1 MSDTTVEKKTF
12 CRVCEPACGLVASVE
27 GDSLVKLRADQDHP
41 VSKGFVCNKG
51 IYGLDIHNDPDRLR
65 VPLRR
70 TPGGDFEEV
79 SWDVALT
86 EIADRLQ
93 SIRERNGSTAI
104 AGYAGNPGAFNTL
117 LGPSYGNFMLQTGAR
132 KFFSSGTQDCAN
144 KFAGSH
150 AVFGTRTLHPVP
162 DIEHSDFVLL
172 IGENPS
178 VSHMSFVSI
187 PHPMK
192 HLKNAEDRGATVLYV
207 NPRTI
212 ESASAAGDVLHIKP
226 DTDVYLLAALIH
238 EIDITT
244 GFHVQTQQR
253 GNHVAKLRSFAAHYP
268 ADRVASI
275 TGIAADSI
283 RALARD
289 FVAAPSACVHMS
301 TGVNMGRQGTLAYW
315 LVHMLALVTG
325 NLGERGG
332 NFYSLGFY
340 ERAAASGRGAAGEV
354 VESPVGGLMRE
365 PGAGIALPGNL
376 MADYIANPADPVK
389 ALFVSSGNPVLS
401 IGGEA
406 KMRAALEGLELLVC
420 VDIYRNATGE
430 YADYVLPAAGAFERE
445 DINIVGLGMQYQPSV
460 QFTEAV
466 VPPAYERKPDWWI
479 WEQLASRMG
488 GRSAFDESD
497 EPNMWSRVD
506 AMLRSRNHS
515 LADLRRDQVIALE
528 RSDPDELFSRVQH
541 DDELIDC
548 CPPVFAEA
556 IERMGAI
563 FTELDAEPA
572 DQLKLISKRDN
583 YTFNSWYANV
593 DKLKARGRDENYLYM
608 HPEDAQ
614 LRQIADG
621 ERVRVSNTHGAIETP
636 VKLSDTLMRGV
647 VAMTHGG
654 GQGKTS
660 GMQTAQARPG
670 ANCNALLP
678 SGPDSFEPLSNQAHM
693 TGVAVEVARA

>member
-1 MSDTTVEKKTF
+1 MTKSILEKKTF

-27 GDSLVKLRADQDHP
+27 EGQLIKLRADQDHP

-65 VPLRR
+65 VPLKR
-70 TPGGDFEEV
+70 TDEGEFEEV
-79 SWDVALT
+79 SWEVALT
-86 EIADRLQ
+86 EIAERLNAIKARHGAT
-93 SIRERNGSTAI
+93 SI
-104 AGYAGNPGAFNTL
+104 AGYSGNPGAFNTL
-117 LGPSYGNFMLQTGAR
+117 LGPSYGSFMMQAGAR

-172 IGENPS
+172 LGENPA

-192 HLKNAEDRGATVLYV
+192 HLKSAEDRGATVLYV

-212 ESASAAGDVLHIKP
+212 ESAHSAGSVLHIKP
-226 DTDVYLLAALIH
+226 DTDVYLLAALLH
-238 EIDITT
+238 EIDVTS
-244 GFHVQTQQR
+244 GFHPQAQQR
-253 GNHVAKLRSFAAHYP
+253 GNRVDELRSFVADYP
-268 ADRVASI
+268 AERVAGI
-275 TGIAADSI
+275 TGIAASDI

-289 FVAAPSACVHMS
+289 FAAASSACVHMS

-315 LVHMLALVTG
+315 LVHMLSLVTG
-325 NLGERGG
+325 NLGQRGG

-340 ERAAASGRGAAGEV
+340 ERAAAAGRSAPGDL
-354 VESPVGGLMRE
+354 VESPVGGVMRA
-365 PGAGIALPGNL
+365 PGAGISLPGNL
-376 MADYIANPADPVK
+376 MADYILNPADPVR

-401 IGGEA
+401 IGGEQ
-406 KMRAALEGLELLVC
+406 KMRAALDGLELLVC

-445 DINIVGLGMQYQPSV
+445 DINITGLGLQYQPSV

-466 VPPAYERKPDWWI
+466 VPPAFERKPDWWI
-479 WEQLASRMG
+479 WEQLASHIG
-488 GRSAFDESD
+488 GHSVFEEAGD
-497 EPNMWSRVD
+497 PNMWSRVD
-506 AMLRSRNHS
+506 AMLRSRGHS
-515 LADLRRDQVIALE
+515 FADLRRDQVIALE
-528 RSDPDELFSRVQH
+528 RSDPDELFGRVQH
-541 DDELIDC
+541 EDELIDC
-548 CPPVFAEA
+548 CPPIFAGG
-556 IERMGAI
+556 IERMAI
-563 FTELDAEPA
+563 IFKELDAEPA

-593 DKLKARGRDENYLYM
+593 DKLKARGRDQNYLFM

-621 ERVRVSNTHGAIETP
+621 DRVRVSNTHGEIETP
-636 VKLSDTLMRGV
+636 VKFSDALMRGV

-654 GQGKTS
+654 GQGRTG
-660 GMQTAQARPG
+660 GMKTAQASPG